1 MQLQASLVYSPFNTG
16 YPMTKCNQT
25 CAYKM
30 PDWLYP
36 SCLNCTPKA
45 ACFTQGMQCMCVG
58 HCFRNLLCLN
68 WEMCVAQIEFEVEV
82 CRRWE
87 ADRGDMSTRAMW
99 ATSGQLSS
107 GQQTTLSGWHVN
119 LDDGRQTFK
128 RIPHTSSQHNLGLMP
143 QIIIKGNGISHELI
157 VFGKVSM
164 MASEDFKTKRRFPVA
179 FLWSVPKGNMCWNS
193 FEQILI
199 FGRLRLE

>member
-1 MQLQASLVYSPFNTG
+1 MQLQASLVYNPFNTG

-30 PDWLYP
+30 PDWLYLA
-36 SCLNCTPKA
+36 CLNCTPKA

-87 ADRGDMSTRAMW
+87 VGGGGQIGEICQPAPCGQPPVNSLRVNKQLCPVDMSTWMMADRLLREFPTRLLNITW
-99 ATSGQLSS
+99 AWCLRLSS
-107 GQQTTLSGWHVN
+107 KENKFLMNSLS
-119 LDDGRQTFK
+119 LEK
-128 RIPHTSSQHNLGLMP
+128 SQWWP
-143 QIIIKGNGISHELI
+143 PKIS
-157 VFGKVSM
+157 KQK
-164 MASEDFKTKRRFPVA
+164 EDYQSP
-179 FLWSVPKGNMCWNS
+179 S
-193 FEQILI
+193 FDLSQKEICVETPLNKY
-199 FGRLRLE
+199 